1 MPLSFIPFLFNKQRA
16 AMIIDGIRLIARLGG
31 LMVGVAL
38 ENVYIGLAL
47 YSGMS
52 TLLIGY
58 ALIWYI
64 RLVKSNPPGDPYLEE
79 NLVSHD

>member
-1 MPLSFIPFLFNKQRA
+1 
-16 AMIIDGIRLIARLGG
+16 
-31 LMVGVAL
+31 MVGVAL

-58 ALIWYI
+58 SLLWYI
-64 RLVKSNPPGDPYLEE
+64 RLVKSNPPGDHFSGTFETS
-79 NLVSHD
+79 NG